1 MTIDLN
7 ASQPVLITGSSK
19 GLGLELGSIFLN
31 DGHPVVFHS
40 RNSTGFLADTNI
52 HSKSALEISCEL
64 ENYNETKNCL
74 TDLFHTEFK
83 PNLIICNAGSSSF
96 ATGSEIDIKTWH
108 KAFNDNFYSAL
119 NIINISKE
127 IYALN
132 SSEASAP
139 LNIICIS
146 SICGSEKI
154 AGAPMQYSIAKSAL
168 NNMIKFYAKD
178 VVKDNIILNA
188 IATGNLMFPGSLW
201 ENKFK
206 SKSDKENFLKNI
218 PSRRFVETS
227 EIYEA
232 IKIITSPRMHS
243 LIGQV
248 ITVDGGQTISF

>member
-1 MTIDLN
+1 MTIDSN
-7 ASQPVLITGSSK
+7 TSQSVLITGSSR
-19 GLGLELGSIFLN
+19 GLGLELGRIFLK
-31 DGHPVVFHS
+31 DGHNVVFHS
-40 RNSTGFLADTNI
+40 RNRNGLLLDHNI

-74 TDLFHTEFK
+74 MDLFNTKFK

-96 ATGSEIDIKTWH
+96 AAGSEIDIKTWH

-119 NIINISKE
+119 NIINICKE
-127 IYALN
+127 SYARKPL
-132 SSEASAP
+132 EASMP

-188 IATGNLMFPGSLW
+188 IAPGNLMFPGSLW
-201 ENKFK
+201 EDKFK
-206 SKSDKENFLKNI
+206 SKSDKEKFLKNI
-218 PSRRFVETS
+218 PSRRFIETS

-232 IKIITSPRMHS
+232 IKIISSPRMHS